1 MKQFFGLGS
10 AMHHNAPSKL
20 IAALKESLQVLE
32 EHELPVGR
40 AYALGF
46 LCHYSLNRAMHPLV
60 YCQQYAICDA
70 GIDGLNRSQENEVH
84 AEIEREYDE
93 MVLFSKLGRTIRSYR
108 PFEEALHASEHTLQT
123 IGKMYAFV
131 AMKAYRTF
139 PPVDLFVS
147 AVHDFRR
154 MQRLFYSPNGTMQSA
169 LNVIET
175 RVLNRQFSFYKSMSH
190 RDNATRVSD
199 FDNRMRHPWENPYT
213 HEVSTQSFWDIFDG
227 TKAIAFSAI
236 EAFDKDDFDE
246 TAARALTGS
255 LNFSGQP
262 VEE

>member
-1 MKQFFGLGS
+1 M
-10 AMHHNAPSKL
+10 
-20 IAALKESLQVLE
+20 LE

-46 LCHYSLNRAMHPLV
+46 LCHYSLDRAMHPLV

-190 RDNATRVSD
+190 RDNATRERLRQSHAPPLGKPVYPRSEARKASGI
-199 FDNRMRHPWENPYT
+199 F
-213 HEVSTQSFWDIFDG
+213 STARKPSPSAQSKPSIKTIS
-227 TKAIAFSAI
+227 TKPQ
-236 EAFDKDDFDE
+236 
-246 TAARALTGS
+246 RALTGS
-255 LNFSGQP
+255 LRFLRPACGK
-262 VEE
+262 